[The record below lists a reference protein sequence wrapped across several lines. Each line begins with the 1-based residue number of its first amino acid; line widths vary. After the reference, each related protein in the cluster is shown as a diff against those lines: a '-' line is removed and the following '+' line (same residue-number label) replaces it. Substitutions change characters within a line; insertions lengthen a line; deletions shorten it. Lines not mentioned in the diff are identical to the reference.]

1 MNRHPFLAATT
12 TAPAALA
19 SATTAPRAAL
29 ASAAA
34 TARAA
39 LVCTVLV
46 CSGLTACSSPA
57 PPAFNP
63 GGPAS
68 TAPATPMATS
78 SGPGS
83 VVMPPFGKNAHV
95 IMTDWMPEDAGMAK
109 AVLADKDYELAF
121 LYAEYTGGKSQDWTS
136 YVSRTMAL
144 QVRALLAKPDVT
156 TESFK
161 GTIKIFKMR
170 VIRDP
175 AVAGD
180 LDVSAC
186 FDNAKAVNTSLSTG
200 AVLPGQ
206 SPSNDNY
213 YRFTDQLS
221 QSPTGQWQ
229 VISNYPIV
237 YYPRAKECKP

>member
-1 MNRHPFLAATT
+1 MNHRPLRATATSTT
-12 TAPAALA
+12 T
-19 SATTAPRAAL
+19 RAAL
-29 ASAAA
+29 IC
-34 TARAA
+34 TA
-39 LVCTVLV
+39 LL
-46 CSGLTACSSPA
+46 CSGLAACSSPP

-68 TAPATPMATS
+68 AAPATPMAQS

-83 VVMPPFGKNAHV
+83 VVMPPFGQNAHIVMTEWLPKNA
-95 IMTDWMPEDAGMAK
+95 EMAR
-109 AVLADKDYELAF
+109 AVVADKDYELAF
-121 LYAEYTGGKSQDWTS
+121 LYAEYTGGKSQDWAA
-136 YVSRTMAL
+136 YVNHAMEL
-144 QVRALLAKPDVT
+144 QVRGVLAKPDVT

-161 GTIKIFKMR
+161 GTIKVFDMR

-175 AVAGD
+175 IVPGN

-186 FDNAKAVNTSLSTG
+186 FDNAQAVNTSLSTG

-213 YRFTDQLS
+213 YRFTDQLAKS
-221 QSPTGQWQ
+221 STGQWQ

-237 YYPRAKECKP
+237 YYPQAKECKP

>member
-1 MNRHPFLAATT
+1 MNRHP
-12 TAPAALA
+12 PRV
-19 SATTAPRAAL
+19 PRAAL
-29 ASAAA
+29 LAAA
-34 TARAA
+34 ACAVLSGTLAA
-39 LVCTVLV
+39 C
-46 CSGLTACSSPA
+46 GSPP

-68 TAPATPMATS
+68 AASATPMATS

-95 IMTDWMPEDAGMAK
+95 IMTGWMPKDASMAR
-109 AVLADKDYELAF
+109 AVLTDKDYELAF
-121 LYAEYTGGKSQDWTS
+121 LYAEYTGGKSQDWAG
-136 YVSRTMAL
+136 YVSRTMEL

-161 GTIKIFKMR
+161 GTIRIFAMK

-175 AVAGD
+175 TVPGD

-186 FDNAKAVNTSLSTG
+186 FDNARAVNTSLSTG

-213 YRFTDQLS
+213 YRFTDQLA
-221 QSPTGQWQ
+221 PTSDGQWQ
-229 VISNYPIV
+229 VISNYPII

>member
-1 MNRHPFLAATT
+1 MNRHPLLAAT
-12 TAPAALA
+12 AAARAALA
-19 SATTAPRAAL
+19 SATTA
-29 ASAAA
+29 
-34 TARAA
+34 ARAA
-39 LVCTVLV
+39 LICTVLV
-46 CSGLTACSSPA
+46 CSGLAACSSPA

-78 SGPGS
+78 AGPGS

-95 IMTDWMPEDAGMAK
+95 IMTDWMPGNAGMAK

-121 LYAEYTGGKSQDWTS
+121 LYAEYTGGKSQDWTA
-136 YVSRTMAL
+136 YVSHTMAL

-156 TESFK
+156 GESFK

-175 AVAGD
+175 AVPGD

-213 YRFTDQLS
+213 YRFTDQLA

-229 VISNYPIV
+229 VVSNYPIV

>member
-1 MNRHPFLAATT
+1 MNRHLLLAAV
-12 TAPAALA
+12 ACAAVIGLA
-19 SATTAPRAAL
+19 
-29 ASAAA
+29 
-34 TARAA
+34 
-39 LVCTVLV
+39 
-46 CSGLTACSSPA
+46 ACSSPA

-63 GGPAS
+63 GGSGFPAS

-136 YVSRTMAL
+136 YVSHTMAL

-161 GTIKIFKMR
+161 GTIRIFDMR

-175 AVAGD
+175 TVAGD

-186 FDNAKAVNTSLSTG
+186 FDNARAVNTSLTTG
-200 AVLPGQ
+200 AVLLGQ
-206 SPSNDNY
+206 APSNDNY

-229 VISNYPIV
+229 VIANYPIV

>member
-1 MNRHPFLAATT
+1 M
-12 TAPAALA
+12 
-19 SATTAPRAAL
+19 
-29 ASAAA
+29 
-34 TARAA
+34 
-39 LVCTVLV
+39 
-46 CSGLTACSSPA
+46 
-57 PPAFNP
+57 
-63 GGPAS
+63 
-68 TAPATPMATS
+68 
-78 SGPGS
+78 
-83 VVMPPFGKNAHV
+83 
-95 IMTDWMPEDAGMAK
+95 
-109 AVLADKDYELAF
+109 
-121 LYAEYTGGKSQDWTS
+121 
-136 YVSRTMAL
+136 
-144 QVRALLAKPDVT
+144 VRR
-156 TESFK
+156 
-161 GTIKIFKMR
+161 R
-170 VIRDP
+170 VRDP

>member
-1 MNRHPFLAATT
+1 MTRRLLPAAAMRATRVFATT
-12 TAPAALA
+12 TTTTR
-19 SATTAPRAAL
+19 AT
-29 ASAAA
+29 
-34 TARAA
+34 

-46 CSGLTACSSPA
+46 CSGLTACSSP
-57 PPAFNP
+57 PPPEFNP

-83 VVMPPFGKNAHV
+83 VIMPPFGKNAHV
-95 IMTDWMPEDAGMAK
+95 IMTDWMPKDAGMAK

-121 LYAEYTGGKSQDWTS
+121 LYAEYTGGKSQDWTA
-136 YVSRTMAL
+136 YVNHTMEL

-161 GTIKIFKMR
+161 GTIRIFSMR

-175 AVAGD
+175 AVPGD

-186 FDNAKAVNTSLSTG
+186 FDNARAVNTCLSTG

-213 YRFTDQLS
+213 YRFTDQLT

-229 VISNYPIV
+229 VVGNYPLA

>member
-1 MNRHPFLAATT
+1 MTRRRPFPAAT
-12 TAPAALA
+12 
-19 SATTAPRAAL
+19 
-29 ASAAA
+29 
-34 TARAA
+34 RAA
-39 LVCTVLV
+39 LVSIATRARLIRTAVVCTALF
-46 CSGLTACSSPA
+46 CSGLTACSSPP

-95 IMTDWMPEDAGMAK
+95 IMTDWMPKDAGMAE

-121 LYAEYTGGKSQDWTS
+121 LYAEYTGGKSQDWAS
-136 YVSRTMAL
+136 YVNHTMEL
-144 QVRALLAKPDVT
+144 QVRAVLAKPDVT

-161 GTIKIFKMR
+161 GTIKIFDMR

-175 AVAGD
+175 TVPAD

-186 FDNAKAVNTSLSTG
+186 FDNARAVNTSLSTG

-213 YRFTDQLS
+213 YRFTDQLA

-229 VISNYPIV
+229 VIANYPLV

>member
-1 MNRHPFLAATT
+1 MPGRQPPVPL
-12 TAPAALA
+12 
-19 SATTAPRAAL
+19 PR
-29 ASAAA
+29 
-34 TARAA
+34 
-39 LVCTVLV
+39 V
-46 CSGLTACSSPA
+46 G
-57 PPAFNP
+57 
-63 GGPAS
+63 
-68 TAPATPMATS
+68 
-78 SGPGS
+78 
-83 VVMPPFGKNAHV
+83 
-95 IMTDWMPEDAGMAK
+95 
-109 AVLADKDYELAF
+109 
-121 LYAEYTGGKSQDWTS
+121 
-136 YVSRTMAL
+136 
-144 QVRALLAKPDVT
+144 RALLAKPDVT

-161 GTIKIFKMR
+161 GTIRIFKMR

-213 YRFTDQLS
+213 YRFTDQLA

-229 VISNYPIV
+229 VVSNYPIV

>member
-1 MNRHPFLAATT
+1 MTRRLLP
-12 TAPAALA
+12 
-19 SATTAPRAAL
+19 
-29 ASAAA
+29 AAA
-34 TARAA
+34 TRAA
-39 LVCTVLV
+39 RVPAAAMRAARVSATITRATLVCTVLV
-46 CSGLTACSSPA
+46 CSGLAACSSPP

-83 VVMPPFGKNAHV
+83 VIMPPFGKNAHV
-95 IMTDWMPEDAGMAK
+95 IMTDWMPKDVGMAK
-109 AVLADKDYELAF
+109 AVLADKNYELAF
-121 LYAEYTGGKSQDWTS
+121 LYAEYTGGKSQDWAT
-136 YVSRTMAL
+136 YVNHTMAL

-161 GTIKIFKMR
+161 GTIRIFKMR

-175 AVAGD
+175 AVPGD

-186 FDNAKAVNTSLSTG
+186 FDNARAVNTSLSTG
-200 AVLPGQ
+200 EVLPGQ

-213 YRFTDQLS
+213 YRFTDQLA

-229 VISNYPIV
+229 VVGNYPLA

>member
-1 MNRHPFLAATT
+1 MNRRPFLAA
-12 TAPAALA
+12 
-19 SATTAPRAAL
+19 
-29 ASAAA
+29 AAA

-39 LVCTVLV
+39 LPSAAATARATLICTVLV
-46 CSGLTACSSPA
+46 CSGLAACSSPA

-63 GGPAS
+63 GGPVS

-78 SGPGS
+78 SGPDS
-83 VVMPPFGKNAHV
+83 VVVPPFGKNAHV
-95 IMTDWMPEDAGMAK
+95 IMTDWMPGDAGMAK

-121 LYAEYTGGKSQDWTS
+121 LYAEYTGGKSQDWTA
-136 YVSRTMAL
+136 YVSHTMAL

-170 VIRDP
+170 VFRDP
-175 AVAGD
+175 AVPAD

-186 FDNAKAVNTSLSTG
+186 FDNAKAVNTSLPSG

-206 SPSNDNY
+206 VPSNDNY
-213 YRFTDQLS
+213 YRFTDQLAKS
-221 QSPTGQWQ
+221 SSGQWQ
-229 VISNYPIV
+229 VVSNYPIV

>member
-1 MNRHPFLAATT
+1 MTRRLLPAAAMRATRVFATT
-12 TAPAALA
+12 TTTTR
-19 SATTAPRAAL
+19 AT
-29 ASAAA
+29 
-34 TARAA
+34 

-46 CSGLTACSSPA
+46 CSGLTACSSP
-57 PPAFNP
+57 PPPEFNP

-83 VVMPPFGKNAHV
+83 VIMPPFGKNAHV
-95 IMTDWMPEDAGMAK
+95 IMTDWMPKDAGMAK

-121 LYAEYTGGKSQDWTS
+121 LYAEYTGGKSQDWTA
-136 YVSRTMAL
+136 YVNHTMEL

-161 GTIKIFKMR
+161 GTIRIFSMR

-175 AVAGD
+175 AVPGD

-186 FDNAKAVNTSLSTG
+186 FDNARAVNTSLSTG
-200 AVLPGQ
+200 EVLPGQ

-213 YRFTDQLS
+213 YRFTDQLT

-229 VISNYPIV
+229 VVGNYPLA

>member
-1 MNRHPFLAATT
+1 MNRLLLLAA
-12 TAPAALA
+12 AC
-19 SATTAPRAAL
+19 
-29 ASAAA
+29 AAA
-34 TARAA
+34 I
-39 LVCTVLV
+39 
-46 CSGLTACSSPA
+46 GLAACSSPA

-83 VVMPPFGKNAHV
+83 VVMPPFGKNAHI
-95 IMTDWMPEDAGMAK
+95 IMTGWMPEDAGMAK

-136 YVSRTMAL
+136 YVSHTMAL

-161 GTIKIFKMR
+161 GMIRLFKMR
-170 VIRDP
+170 VIRAP
-175 AVAGD
+175 AVTGD

-186 FDNAKAVNTSLSTG
+186 FDNAKAVNPSLSTG

-206 SPSNDNY
+206 SPSNDNCD
-213 YRFTDQLS
+213 RFTDQLS
-221 QSPTGQWQ
+221 QSPTARWR
-229 VISNYPIV
+229 VSSKYPIV
-237 YYPRAKECKP
+237 PH

>member
-1 MNRHPFLAATT
+1 MNRHLLLAA
-12 TAPAALA
+12 AACAAVIGLA
-19 SATTAPRAAL
+19 
-29 ASAAA
+29 
-34 TARAA
+34 
-39 LVCTVLV
+39 
-46 CSGLTACSSPA
+46 ACSSPA

-63 GGPAS
+63 GGSGFPAS

-83 VVMPPFGKNAHV
+83 VVMPAFGKNAHV
-95 IMTDWMPEDAGMAK
+95 IMTDWMPQDAGMAK

-136 YVSRTMAL
+136 YVSHTMAL

-161 GTIKIFKMR
+161 GTIRIFKMR

-175 AVAGD
+175 AVTGD